1 MMNNEC
7 FLSSENQV
15 FAIQN
20 WYLRKDEFDVM
31 ILDPLDTQ
39 AMGTYSKLCGKGFSS
54 QEIFKKLYPGVPH
67 KPKEKVLVDIDI
79 LTKEQLIHLISI
91 RLNVSLPTFMYMS
104 TEDLKSLYSVLSTKF
119 DSLRWVNHN

>member
-1 MMNNEC
+1 MMKNEC

-54 QEIFKKLYPGVPH
+54 QEIFKELYLGVPH
-67 KPKEKVLVDIDI
+67 KPKEKVLVDIDC
-79 LTKEQLIHLISI
+79 T
-91 RLNVSLPTFMYMS
+91 VSEHVRQF
-104 TEDLKSLYSVLSTKF
+104 
-119 DSLRWVNHN
+119 